1 MNTGSFFY
9 AYVVDVKKY
18 KNNIISFPV
27 ALFVYIFAVPK
38 LMKKYCTNLA
48 IVSHSTYICGAA
60 TDMISKV
67 RQSN

>member
-9 AYVVDVKKY
+9 AYVIDVKKCE
-18 KNNIISFPV
+18 NNITVFLVIV
-27 ALFVYIFAVPK
+27 FVNIFAVPK
-38 LMKKYCTNLA
+38 TMKKYCTNLA
-48 IVSHSTYICGAA
+48 IVSHSAYICGAA